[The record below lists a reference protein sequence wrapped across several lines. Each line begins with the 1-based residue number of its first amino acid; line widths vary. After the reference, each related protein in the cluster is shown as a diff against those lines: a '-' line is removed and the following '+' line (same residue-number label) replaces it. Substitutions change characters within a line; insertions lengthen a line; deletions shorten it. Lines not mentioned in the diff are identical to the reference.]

1 MEYMNCGK
9 TVYSRIG
16 RVCKN
21 DRGGPYPSGD
31 RWTSFLKT
39 RLNCSVPGDFPF
51 YFDEIQSTS
60 QIIDGIYGGEK
71 TAVIYAV
78 FTTPRNAIGGSAI
91 CSFTI
96 DSILDSFDGSF
107 KAQRDSKSN
116 WLPVPDDKIPEPRP
130 GKCVDDSRTLPSIS
144 VNFVKTHTLME
155 STIPPFYNK
164 PILTRVSLHYRFSA
178 ITIDPQIRSMNG
190 KFYDI
195 IFVGTDDGRVIK
207 FVNIL
212 SGEPTENVL
221 PVVISE
227 IQVLQPGTPVTQLT
241 ISTKTGTVIVIGTG
255 NIIAV
260 PLNQCNRIT
269 RCRDCIRFQ
278 DPYCIWD
285 IKNRECTTISYKK
298 SLETNDFLQDL
309 TGKNIEVCN
318 SHSDKVTNE
327 TGIKPITV
335 QSTHGTVSSVGRLPH
350 DIYLDND
357 ITLSSIDGI
366 ELDNTINNNYNN
378 NIPSGEFFIFFFLI
392 FFK

>member
-71 TAVIYAV
+71 NAVIYAV
-78 FTTPRNAIGGSAI
+78 FTTPQNAIGGSAI

-107 KAQRDSKSN
+107 KSQKDSKSN

-164 PILTRVSLHYRFSA
+164 PILTRVSLNYRFSA

-212 SGEPTENVL
+212 SGDATENVL

-227 IQVLQPGTPVTQLT
+227 IQVFQPGTPVTQLT
-241 ISTKTGTVIVIGTG
+241 ISTKTGNIIVIGNG
-255 NIIAV
+255 HIVAV

-285 IKNRECTTISYKK
+285 IKNRECTTINYKK
-298 SLETNDFLQDL
+298 SLETNDFLQDI
-309 TGKNIEVCN
+309 TGQNIEICK
-318 SHSDKVTNE
+318 SHGDKLNDT
-327 TGIKPITV
+327 IKQIIV

-357 ITLSSIDGI
+357 ITLSSVDRI
-366 ELDNTINNNYNN
+366 ELENTINKNYNN
-378 NIPSGEFFIFFFLI
+378 NIPNG
-392 FFK
+392 K

>member
-60 QIIDGIYGGEK
+60 VIIDGVYGGDNQS
-71 TAVIYAV
+71 VIYAV
-78 FTTPRNAIGGSAI
+78 FTTPQNAIGGSAI

-96 DSILDSFDGSF
+96 DSILDSFDGQF
-107 KAQRDSKSN
+107 KAQKDSQSN
-116 WLPVPDDKIPEPRP
+116 WLPIPDDKIPEPRP

-155 STIPPFYNK
+155 STISPFYQK
-164 PILTRVSLHYRFSA
+164 PILTRVSLNYRFSA
-178 ITIDPQIRSMNG
+178 ITIDPQIRSMDG

-212 SGEPTENVL
+212 SGDSNENVL

-241 ISTKTGTVIVIGTG
+241 VSTKTGNVIVIGTG
-255 NIIAV
+255 NIVAV

-285 IKNRECTTISYKK
+285 IKNRECTTINYKK
-298 SLETNDFLQDL
+298 SLEIDDFLQDI
-309 TGKNIEVCN
+309 TGKNIEICK
-318 SHSDKVTNE
+318 SHGDKIND
-327 TGIKPITV
+327 TV
-335 QSTHGTVSSVGRLPH
+335 KQIIQQSTHGTVSSVGRLPH

-357 ITLSSIDGI
+357 ITLSSVDRI
-366 ELDNTINNNYNN
+366 ELDNTINKNYNN
-378 NIPSGEFFIFFFLI
+378 NIPNGKFN
-392 FFK
+392 